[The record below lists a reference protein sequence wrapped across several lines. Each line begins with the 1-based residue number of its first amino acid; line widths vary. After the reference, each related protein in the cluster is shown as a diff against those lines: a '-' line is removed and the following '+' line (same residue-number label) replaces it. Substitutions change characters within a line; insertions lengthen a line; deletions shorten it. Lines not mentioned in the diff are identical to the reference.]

1 MQMSP
6 KKTLFHRD
14 AVLGAAFEIVRR
26 GGLGALTARSVAA
39 RLKASVAPVY
49 KAFSSMDE
57 LTRGVLEQALRRLD
71 EYCTKPFSDMPFLN
85 IGIGM
90 VVFARDE
97 SGLFQALFLSRHP
110 APDILR
116 RFNESV
122 LETMKKDPLLR
133 LLSDVSLV
141 RLLDQIWLYT
151 LGLAAAVVYGQISN
165 TRTEAIALDLKRMG
179 NVLMFAEASGLA
191 DVDSP
196 ACEREWSRL
205 IREKG
210 IVMPQAD
217 LPTPKEKS

>member
-1 MQMSP
+1 MSP
-6 KKTLFHRD
+6 KKATFDRQT
-14 AVLGAAFEIVRR
+14 VLAAAFGIVKE
-26 GGLGALTARSVAA
+26 GGLSALTARSVAA
-39 RLKASVAPVY
+39 RLEASVAPVY
-49 KAFSSMDE
+49 KVFGSMDE
-57 LTRGVLEQALRRLD
+57 LTRGVLEQALLRLD
-71 EYCTKPFSDMPFLN
+71 EHCARPYSDMPFLN
-85 IGIGM
+85 IGVGM

-133 LLSDVSLV
+133 LLSDASLV

-151 LGLAAAVVYGQISN
+151 LGLAAAVVYGQISD

-205 IREKG
+205 VREMG

-217 LPTPKEKS
+217 LPAPKEKS